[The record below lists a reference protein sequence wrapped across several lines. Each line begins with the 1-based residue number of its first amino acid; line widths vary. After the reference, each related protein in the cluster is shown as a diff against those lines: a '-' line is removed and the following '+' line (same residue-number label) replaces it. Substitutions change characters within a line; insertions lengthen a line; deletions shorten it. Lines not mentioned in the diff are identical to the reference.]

1 MTFNKDIAFNGVFW
15 SLYFLYQ
22 WLGLA
27 SLYGDYNSYFIN
39 ACMALPVSL
48 VFSILAVHFFFRRYY
63 QKGRKTA
70 FWLAVIV
77 SSCLLLLIRRYF
89 NYYIIYPR
97 YFPMALNMPLF
108 SAGKFLVD
116 FVNLYAISSLYAL
129 YYSLRYWYQEKH
141 RVQELLQQRTL
152 AELDLLKS
160 QVQPH
165 FVFNTLNNI
174 YGTALK
180 TSPET
185 AALIAHLSGFL
196 SYNLYDASKN
206 TIALTAEIDYINS
219 YIELQKNRYGSR
231 VDIAVNIFGEI
242 DDLRLA
248 PLLLLPLVENCFK
261 HGVGDSIDKSWVRID
276 VVRQADRF
284 SITIENSCD
293 GAKKQATPDNGGIG
307 LANVKKRLQLIYP
320 CKHGLK
326 IIQGQNTYLVILE
339 IQIEG
344 NDQVFDS

>member
-1 MTFNKDIAFNGVFW
+1 MTLNKDIAFNGLFW

-48 VFSILAVHFFFRRYY
+48 IFSMLAVHVFFRRYY
-63 QKGRKTA
+63 QQGRKTS
-70 FWLAVIV
+70 FWLGVIF

-129 YYSLRYWYQEKH
+129 YYSVRFWYQEKH
-141 RVQELLQQRTL
+141 HVQELLQQRTL

-174 YGTALK
+174 YSTALK

-185 AALIAHLSGFL
+185 AILIAHLSGFL
-196 SYNLYDASKN
+196 SYSLYDASKN
-206 TIALTAEIDYINS
+206 TIALAEEIDYIKS
-219 YIELQKNRYGSR
+219 YIELQKNRYGGR
-231 VDIAVNIFGEI
+231 VDIAVNVFGNIEG
-242 DDLRLA
+242 LQLA

-261 HGVGDSIDKSWVRID
+261 HGVGDSIEKSWVRID
-276 VVRQADRF
+276 VTRQADRF

-293 GAKKQATPDNGGIG
+293 DKTRRITPDNNGIG
-307 LANVKKRLQLIYP
+307 LVNVKKRLQLIYP
-320 CKHGLK
+320 NQHNLK

-339 IQIEG
+339 IQ
-344 NDQVFDS
+344 N